1 MKSIC
6 PVSVGNVRMLWVC
19 ISESY
24 AVCILMWCIVD
35 MSKPVHRH
43 LVEQRW
49 RNEGGLDL
57 LVRRFV
63 QSMEVG
69 PEYDYDYHR
78 WNVCIR

>member
-1 MKSIC
+1 
-6 PVSVGNVRMLWVC
+6 
-19 ISESY
+19 
-24 AVCILMWCIVD
+24 MWCIVD